1 MIPKGKGSH
10 KERRNHFILQEQS
23 SRGGRSRG
31 GPNFKIDNLSK
42 AEQVR
47 VARENSINEMAKR
60 IARVQGINDFS
71 VVRDWSEIMSDYVK
85 TNRIREDH
93 IDFIIKHRYAS
104 WAMPT
109 IEIDEFMGHSGKMQ
123 QEYEEIKKLHKEL
136 MKEENEAIEFNSALE
151 ML

>member
-10 KERRNHFILQEQS
+10 KERRNHFILEQQS
-23 SRGGRSRG
+23 SKHSKSRG

-42 AEQVR
+42 AEQIR
-47 VARENSINEMAKR
+47 VAREHRITQMAER
-60 IARVQGINDFS
+60 IARVQGINDYS
-71 VVRDWSEIMSDYVK
+71 VVRDWSEIMADYVK
-85 TNRIREDH
+85 SNRIREDH
-93 IDFIIKHRYAS
+93 IDFVIKHRYAS

-109 IEIDEFMGHSGKMQ
+109 IGIDEFMGHSGKMQ

-151 ML
+151 AL